1 MKRFDLRAHLTPV
14 LAGLAGL
21 LVLNLALLLLVTQ
34 PRLSAAQNAD
44 ETTADLASAVERDR
58 KRVDGLESR
67 VKEMQESREVL
78 ERFFSEDLAT
88 KRERLVAV
96 QREIYGIAR
105 TFQVEAAQLK
115 FDHEPV
121 KGTNLVQL
129 SVNIPLAGGYNNLRQ
144 FINKVEH
151 SDLFL
156 IIQSIQL
163 QEGDRGGAMLNL
175 NIRLSTYFA
184 VEATEHL
191 RSRWES

>member
-1 MKRFDLRAHLTPV
+1 MRRFDLRAHLMPL
-14 LAGLAGL
+14 LAGLGGL
-21 LVLNLALLLLVTQ
+21 LVVNLALLSLVTQ

-44 ETTADLASAVERDR
+44 ETTAELAAAVEREV

-67 VKEMQESREVL
+67 VAEMQESRAVL
-78 ERFFSEDLAT
+78 DRFFSEDLAT
-88 KRERLVAV
+88 KKERLVAV
-96 QREIYGIAR
+96 QREIYQIAR

-115 FDHEPV
+115 FNHEPV
-121 KGTNLVQL
+121 VGTNLVQL

-151 SDLFL
+151 SELFL

-175 NIRLSTYFA
+175 NVRLATYFA
-184 VEATEHL
+184 VEETDRL
-191 RSRWES
+191 RGRQES

>member
-21 LVLNLALLLLVTQ
+21 LVVNLALLLLVTQ
-34 PRLSAAQNAD
+34 PRLSAARNAD
-44 ETTADLASAVERDR
+44 ETTAELAGAVEKDV
-58 KRVDGLESR
+58 KRVDGLESS
-67 VKEMQESREVL
+67 VEEMQESRAVL
-78 ERFFSEDLAT
+78 ERFFREDLAT
-88 KRERLVAV
+88 KKERLVAV

-115 FDHEPV
+115 FNHESV
-121 KGTNLVQL
+121 VGTNLVQL
-129 SVNIPLAGGYNNLRQ
+129 TVNIPLSGGYNNLRQ
-144 FINKVEH
+144 FINKIEN

-175 NIRLSTYFA
+175 NVRLVTYFA
-184 VEATEHL
+184 VEDTARL
-191 RSRWES
+191 RSRQEG